1 MANQHEKDSFGGSPH
16 ANAEL
21 LLNCSFPLKGLL
33 RKAHIRTFE
42 VGLFHGIASLPGW
55 QLGDENQGGQSLE
68 D

>member
-1 MANQHEKDSFGGSPH
+1 MANQHEKDSFGCSPH

-21 LLNCSFPLKGLL
+21 LKCNLRLIGLI
-33 RKAHIRTFE
+33 RKAHIRTLE